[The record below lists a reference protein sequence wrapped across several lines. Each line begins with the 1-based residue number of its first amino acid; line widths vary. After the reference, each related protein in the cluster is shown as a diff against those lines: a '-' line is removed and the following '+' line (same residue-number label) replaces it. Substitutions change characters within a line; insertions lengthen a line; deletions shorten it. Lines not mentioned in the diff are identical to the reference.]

1 MTEVF
6 DGHIVEFYR
15 GCPKLSGWFGCRFYV
30 EDSREVVDLKGT
42 VSPVPRIGAR
52 VVVEAERVQRAWK
65 YGGGYEYKIIRISLA
80 KDKKSVI
87 SYLCSLH
94 GVGPVTAEKVWDAF
108 YGRSLDVIKNEPE
121 ELKKIGLSSAMVG
134 YLTNGVASAEA
145 SNRLRQE
152 YPELTPG
159 QVKKIVELYSNSALL
174 AVGRNL
180 YQLCF
185 DLRGERGFDFRSM
198 DTVALAHGYAADDPR
213 RVSAAIGC
221 VLYQRLR
228 DDGDMAVDLTNYQ
241 GFISL
246 VQSFL
251 SVPGTALVGQDV
263 IIDFI
268 RKESEDPKGR
278 FVIDRYGGAPFLYTR
293 KGLAAEKSAAAS
305 IRGLLAMGPPH
316 GVLADKKWAQ
326 GAILKFEKR
335 FGASLDDSQRSAVE
349 LCLGSRVSILTG
361 GPGTGKTATARC
373 LAWCFKYLHLGGV
386 VCLAPTNLAV
396 RRLRELVSEC
406 VTPEFAETTA
416 RRAGF
421 GQGDPQKAREAMAGR
436 LVLIDEASM
445 LSLFQ
450 AAGVL
455 AQCARAHVV
464 FLGDADQLPSIDSG
478 DFFTDVIE
486 SGAVPV
492 ARLDTCHRAVGKA
505 AILWNADSIRRG
517 EFAFEAVRGVFEA
530 SFPETEMD
538 TARILVEWYKSK
550 LDAGLEPDK
559 ICILCPTRKHAA
571 GAEALNTVI
580 RDMVNP
586 IRAVSSVRGTDHR
599 TRGMVIT
606 GSVCWTGDK
615 RPSEF
620 RIGDRVVNLANR
632 PGEGR
637 VNGDVGYI
645 TSWYVPDEGEAT
657 LGVTFDGSCGEVEI
671 DVEDSED
678 LALAYALTVHKS
690 QGQEYGEI
698 AVSLPSALR
707 YSPAGFASRNLLYTA
722 VTRAKDAVFLCGDP
736 GGYLTCLGN
745 ARRRR
750 LGRLRERLMAP

>member
-1 MTEVF
+1 
-6 DGHIVEFYR
+6 
-15 GCPKLSGWFGCRFYV
+15 
-30 EDSREVVDLKGT
+30 
-42 VSPVPRIGAR
+42 
-52 VVVEAERVQRAWK
+52 
-65 YGGGYEYKIIRISLA
+65 
-80 KDKKSVI
+80 
-87 SYLCSLH
+87 
-94 GVGPVTAEKVWDAF
+94 
-108 YGRSLDVIKNEPE
+108 
-121 ELKKIGLSSAMVG
+121 
-134 YLTNGVASAEA
+134 
-145 SNRLRQE
+145 
-152 YPELTPG
+152 
-159 QVKKIVELYSNSALL
+159 
-174 AVGRNL
+174 
-180 YQLCF
+180 
-185 DLRGERGFDFRSM
+185 
-198 DTVALAHGYAADDPR
+198 
-213 RVSAAIGC
+213 
-221 VLYQRLR
+221 
-228 DDGDMAVDLTNYQ
+228 
-241 GFISL
+241 
-246 VQSFL
+246 
-251 SVPGTALVGQDV
+251 
-263 IIDFI
+263 
-268 RKESEDPKGR
+268 
-278 FVIDRYGGAPFLYTR
+278 
-293 KGLAAEKSAAAS
+293 
-305 IRGLLAMGPPH
+305 MGPPH

-335 FGASLDDSQRSAVE
+335 FGVSLDDSQRSAVE

-492 ARLDTCHRAVGKA
+492 ARLDTCHRAVGK
-505 AILWNADSIRRG
+505 
-517 EFAFEAVRGVFEA
+517 
-530 SFPETEMD
+530 D

-620 RIGDRVVNLANR
+620 GIGDRVVNLANR

-678 LALAYALTVHKS
+678 LALAYALMVHKS